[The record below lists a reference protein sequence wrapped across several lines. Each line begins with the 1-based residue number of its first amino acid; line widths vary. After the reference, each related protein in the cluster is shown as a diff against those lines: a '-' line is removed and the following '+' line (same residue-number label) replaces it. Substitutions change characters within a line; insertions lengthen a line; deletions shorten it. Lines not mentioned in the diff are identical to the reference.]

1 MLSNTATIE
10 DQRITFAKFSVE
22 NQNAERF
29 TIRDGWYV
37 GQDGFVVPKDFE
49 EFHEQFP
56 QYVRNWVSATW
67 NRVAQERE
75 ALSAAPSIISVEGTS
90 NWGKMT

>member
-22 NQNAERF
+22 NQNGERF

-49 EFHEQFP
+49 EFHERFP
-56 QYVRNWVSATW
+56 QYGCPTC
-67 NRVAQERE
+67 
-75 ALSAAPSIISVEGTS
+75 
-90 NWGKMT
+90 